1 MISVDDAVRM
11 HHTLIDEFGGSKG
24 VRDQRGL
31 EAALAR
37 PFGTFDQQDLYP
49 SALEKASALF
59 ESLIINHP
67 FVDGNKRI
75 AFTLMMLILADNY
88 LDVDATED
96 ELYDFVIG
104 ASTGELR
111 FEEIKTW
118 LQSRIIPL
126 L

>member
-1 MISVDDAVRM
+1 MISVDDAIRM

-37 PFGTFDQQDLYP
+37 PFNTFDQQDLYP
-49 SALEKASALF
+49 SPLEKASALF

-75 AFTLMMLILADNY
+75 AFTLMMLILAENH

-96 ELYDFVIG
+96 ELYAFVIG

-111 FEEIKTW
+111 FEEIKAW
-118 LQSRIIPL
+118 LQLRIISL
-126 L
+126 R